1 MKHHLPPLDTLK
13 AFESAARHLSFTL
26 AAEELCIS
34 KGAISYQIR
43 RLEEVLQ
50 CRLFKRSVR
59 QVYLTDAGQS
69 LLHTTRNLFDEL
81 GDTIQRLHG
90 ESAQA
95 GVSVAAT
102 TYVAARWLSS
112 HISRFNE
119 QHGEIA
125 VLLQHSVNSAE
136 FKLTDVDLAI
146 RWGQCRNCREPTH
159 FAELPMPVYPAIS
172 PKLLERL
179 DLDATNQLNVSQL
192 QQKPLQSVPL
202 LCEDR
207 QQDLWQEWLQTNDV
221 HTQFELKNPRRTI
234 SDANVRVQAAV
245 DGQGLILADD
255 LMLNELDNG
264 LLVAPFREALT
275 GYGYVFMSA
284 STRIL
289 SDNAQTLKTWLMNDI
304 GRDSTLPTNMSSCA
318 SGG

>member
-1 MKHHLPPLDTLK
+1 MKHHLPPLDSLK

-50 CRLFKRSVR
+50 CSLFKRSVR
-59 QVYLTDAGQS
+59 QVYLTDAGQT
-69 LLHTTRNLFDEL
+69 LLHTTRKLFDEL
-81 GDTIQRLHG
+81 GETLERLADKGAH
-90 ESAQA
+90 S

-119 QHGEIA
+119 QHGEVA
-125 VLLQHSVNSAE
+125 VLLQHSVNSAD
-136 FKLTDVDLAI
+136 FKLADVDLAI
-146 RWGQCRNCREPTH
+146 RWGQCRQRADPTH
-159 FAELPMPVYPAIS
+159 FAELPMPLFPAIS

-179 DLDATNQLNVSQL
+179 EINASEALDSRQLHVE
-192 QQKPLQSVPL
+192 PLCSVPL
-202 LCEDR
+202 LCEER
-207 QQDLWQEWLQTNDV
+207 QQDMWQEWVQAGAALQSP
-221 HTQFELKNPRRTI
+221 LKNPKRII

-255 LMLNELDNG
+255 LMQNELGNG
-264 LLVAPFREALT
+264 LLVAPFSEKLT

-284 STRIL
+284 ATRLL
-289 SDNAQTLKTWLMNDI
+289 SEDAQTLKSWLAGNICD
-304 GRDSTLPTNMSSCA
+304 
-318 SGG
+318 

>member
-50 CRLFKRSVR
+50 CSLFKRTVR
-59 QVYLTDAGQS
+59 QVYLTDAGQT
-69 LLHTTRNLFDEL
+69 LLHTTRKLFDEL
-81 GDTIQRLHG
+81 GDTLQRLHG
-90 ESAQA
+90 ENAQS

-119 QHGEIA
+119 LHNEIS

-146 RWGQCRNCREPTH
+146 RWGQCRKRPDRTH
-159 FAELPMPVYPAIS
+159 FAQLPMPLFPAIS
-172 PKLLERL
+172 PKLLERIGV
-179 DLDATNQLNVSQL
+179 DAANHIDASQL
-192 QQKPLQSVPL
+192 HQEPLKGVPL

-207 QQDLWQEWLQTNDV
+207 QQDMWQEWAMISSSSK
-221 HTQFELKNPRRTI
+221 HSELKNPRRTI

-264 LLVAPFREALT
+264 LLVAPFNETLT

-284 STRIL
+284 SQRIL
-289 SDNAQTLKTWLMNDI
+289 SDNAQILKTWLMGNI
-304 GRDSTLPTNMSSCA
+304 GSDSTIPASRPSRVSS
-318 SGG
+318 G